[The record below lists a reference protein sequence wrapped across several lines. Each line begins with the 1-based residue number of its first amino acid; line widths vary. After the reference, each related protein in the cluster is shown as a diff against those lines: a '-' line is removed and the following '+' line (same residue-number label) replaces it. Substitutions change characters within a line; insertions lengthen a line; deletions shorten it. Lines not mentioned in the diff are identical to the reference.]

1 MSNAVVFLL
10 AAVVLSVLFS
20 LVVMLFSRP
29 RRANPKRA
37 VVGDYTTRLR
47 SFADTE
53 RPTTDYP
60 GVRVIT
66 PEQREQGRSAP
77 GA

>member
-20 LVVMLFSRP
+20 LVVMVFSRP
-29 RRANPKRA
+29 RRPNPKRV

-47 SFADTE
+47 TVVDPE
-53 RPTTDYP
+53 RPAGDYP

-66 PEQREQGRSAP
+66 PEHREQGRSAP